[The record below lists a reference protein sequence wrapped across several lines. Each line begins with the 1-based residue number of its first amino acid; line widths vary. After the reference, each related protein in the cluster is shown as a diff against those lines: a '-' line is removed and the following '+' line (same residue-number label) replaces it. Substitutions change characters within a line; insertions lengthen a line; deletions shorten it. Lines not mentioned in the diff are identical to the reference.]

1 MVFAQ
6 WPQGFLMRPYGI
18 PASTKVTGMATPK
31 KQPPSKSRVGKAP
44 QVAAQ
49 ATPPGAALISHLW
62 DEMTRRG
69 QTTHQ
74 LAESL
79 GITYVYLMKLASGDK
94 PIFQIGRETLVRAAE
109 YMAIPVAQAYLLAG
123 ALSIEDFVLTPT
135 LDERVAQVRE
145 AMVHDTMWCG
155 LALSDEVWQQTPQE
169 ARLLICMLYEQSAKT
184 TWLDWTLI
192 PKGTQA
198 KAKRAS

>member
-1 MVFAQ
+1 
-6 WPQGFLMRPYGI
+6 MRPHGF
-18 PASTKVTGMATPK
+18 PASTKVTGMATQK
-31 KQPPSKSRVGKAP
+31 KQPPSKSRVSKPP
-44 QVAAQ
+44 QVEAQ
-49 ATPPGAALISHLW
+49 ATPPGAALISQLW
-62 DEMTRRG
+62 DEMAKRG

-79 GITYVYLMKLASGDK
+79 GITYVYLMKLASGEK

-169 ARLLICMLYEQSAKT
+169 ARLLICMLYEQAAKT

>member
-1 MVFAQ
+1 
-6 WPQGFLMRPYGI
+6 MRPHGF
-18 PASTKVTGMATPK
+18 PASTKVTGMATQK
-31 KQPPSKSRVGKAP
+31 KQPPSKSRVSKPP
-44 QVAAQ
+44 QVEAQ
-49 ATPPGAALISHLW
+49 ATPPGAALISQLW
-62 DEMTRRG
+62 DEMAKRG

-79 GITYVYLMKLASGDK
+79 GITYVYLMKLASGEK

-145 AMVHDTMWCG
+145 AMVHDAMWCG
-155 LALSDEVWQQTPQE
+155 LALSDDVWQQTPQE
-169 ARLLICMLYEQSAKT
+169 ARLLICMLYEQAAKT

>member
-1 MVFAQ
+1 
-6 WPQGFLMRPYGI
+6 
-18 PASTKVTGMATPK
+18 MATQK
-31 KQPPSKSRVGKAP
+31 KQPPSKSRVSKPP
-44 QVAAQ
+44 QFEAQ
-49 ATPPGAALISHLW
+49 ATPPGAALISQLW
-62 DEMTRRG
+62 DEMAKRG

-79 GITYVYLMKLASGDK
+79 GITYVYLMKLASGEK

-145 AMVHDTMWCG
+145 AMLHDAMWCG
-155 LALSDEVWQQTPQE
+155 LALSAEVWQQTPQE
-169 ARLLICMLYEQSAKT
+169 ARLLICMLYEQAAKT

>member
-1 MVFAQ
+1 
-6 WPQGFLMRPYGI
+6 MRPHGF
-18 PASTKVTGMATPK
+18 PASTKVTGMATQK
-31 KQPPSKSRVGKAP
+31 KQPPSKSRVSKPP
-44 QVAAQ
+44 QVEAQ
-49 ATPPGAALISHLW
+49 ATPPGAALISQLW
-62 DEMTRRG
+62 DEMARRG

-145 AMVHDTMWCG
+145 AMVHDAMWCG
-155 LALSDEVWQQTPQE
+155 LALSDDVWQQTPQE
-169 ARLLICMLYEQSAKT
+169 ARLLICMLYEQAAKT

>member
-1 MVFAQ
+1 
-6 WPQGFLMRPYGI
+6 
-18 PASTKVTGMATPK
+18 MATQK
-31 KQPPSKSRVGKAP
+31 KQPPSKSRVSKPP
-44 QVAAQ
+44 QFEAQ
-49 ATPPGAALISHLW
+49 ATPPGAALISQLW
-62 DEMTRRG
+62 DEMAKRG

-79 GITYVYLMKLASGDK
+79 GITYVYLMKLASGEK

-135 LDERVAQVRE
+135 LDARVAQVRG
-145 AMVHDTMWCG
+145 AMVHDAMWCG

-169 ARLLICMLYEQSAKT
+169 ARLLICMLYEQAAKT

>member
-1 MVFAQ
+1 
-6 WPQGFLMRPYGI
+6 MRPYGF

-31 KQPPSKSRVGKAP
+31 KQSPSKSRVSKPP

-49 ATPPGAALISHLW
+49 ATPPGAALISRLW
-62 DEMTRRG
+62 GEMAKRG

-79 GITYVYLMKLASGDK
+79 GITYVYLMKLASGEK

-155 LALSDEVWQQTPQE
+155 LALGDDVWQQTPQE
-169 ARLLICMLYEQSAKT
+169 ARLLICMLYEQAAKT

>member
-1 MVFAQ
+1 
-6 WPQGFLMRPYGI
+6 
-18 PASTKVTGMATPK
+18 MAK
-31 KQPPSKSRVGKAP
+31 
-44 QVAAQ
+44 
-49 ATPPGAALISHLW
+49 
-62 DEMTRRG
+62 RG

-79 GITYVYLMKLASGDK
+79 GITYVYLMKLASGEK

-155 LALSDEVWQQTPQE
+155 LALGDDVWQQTPQE
-169 ARLLICMLYEQSAKT
+169 ARLLICMLYEQAAKT

>member
-1 MVFAQ
+1 
-6 WPQGFLMRPYGI
+6 MRPHGF
-18 PASTKVTGMATPK
+18 PASTKVTGMATQK
-31 KQPPSKSRVGKAP
+31 KQPPSKSRVSKPP
-44 QVAAQ
+44 QVEAQ
-49 ATPPGAALISHLW
+49 ATPPGAALISQLW
-62 DEMTRRG
+62 DEMAKRG

>member
-1 MVFAQ
+1 
-6 WPQGFLMRPYGI
+6 MRPHGF
-18 PASTKVTGMATPK
+18 PASTKVTGMATQK
-31 KQPPSKSRVGKAP
+31 KQPPSKSRVSKPP
-44 QVAAQ
+44 QVEAQ
-49 ATPPGAALISHLW
+49 ATPPGAALISQLW
-62 DEMTRRG
+62 DEMAKRG

-145 AMVHDTMWCG
+145 AMVHDAMWCG
-155 LALSDEVWQQTPQE
+155 LALSDDVWQQTPQE
-169 ARLLICMLYEQSAKT
+169 ARLLICMLYEQAAKT